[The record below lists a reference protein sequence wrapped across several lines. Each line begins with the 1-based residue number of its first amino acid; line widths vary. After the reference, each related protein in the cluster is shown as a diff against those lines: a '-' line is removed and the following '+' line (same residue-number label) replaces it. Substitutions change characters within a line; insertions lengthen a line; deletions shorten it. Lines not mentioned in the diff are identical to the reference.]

1 MKILLKDTS
10 IPQEIKTTVATD
22 LSYDWDPSDTEP
34 FYKCLMTAISKF
46 LGIHKKLE
54 VPKVALRFNDY
65 KGNMYVAAVVQY
77 IPNED
82 DTNMPGNWSYY
93 FTFDPEDIKEAKVHE
108 ANNGGFHKV
117 MADVV
122 LKMMHYRFA
131 DEMWENDAIHIAI
144 KALIDCLDAN
154 ATPEEAYDI
163 LVPEYF
169 TAGVEIKDEHK
180 VMAIDPSAKMSQLVK
195 GDEEIQ
201 TE

>member
-1 MKILLKDTS
+1 MEILLKDTS

-22 LSYDWDPSDTEP
+22 LQYDWDPSDTEP

-46 LGIHKKLE
+46 LGIHKKME

-77 IPNED
+77 IPNEEP
-82 DTNMPGNWSYY
+82 TMPGNWSYY
-93 FTFDPEDIKEAKVHE
+93 FTFSPEDIKDAKVHE
-108 ANNGGFHKV
+108 ANNNGFHKV

-144 KALIDCLDAN
+144 KALIDWLDTN
-154 ATPEEAYDI
+154 GGEEECHVVI
-163 LVPEYF
+163 PEYF
-169 TAGVEIKDEHK
+169 DASVGIEDDHK
-180 VMAIDPSAKMSQLVK
+180 IMAIEPSAKMSQLVK